1 MKNTRI
7 AVIAAATLALGAAA
21 LAQAQYSGP
30 STARTDAAP
39 RYASVA
45 DVIKQPVDDARL
57 VLQGKLIR
65 KVGKEKYLFSDG
77 TGEIRVEIEEED
89 FPTVNVD
96 ANTRVMI
103 EGEVEKEFLQSPE
116 IDVKRITVS
125 GNGG

>member
-1 MKNTRI
+1 MKTTRT
-7 AVIAAATLALGAAA
+7 AVIAVATLALGTA

-30 STARTDAAP
+30 STAKSAAAP
-39 RYASVA
+39 HYSSVA

-89 FPTVNVD
+89 FPAVNVD
-96 ANTRVMI
+96 ANTNVRI

-125 GNGG
+125 GNGA